1 MRFSRTLS
9 VGQYQGL
16 LLGLMAAAGAVKGGA
31 ILWQTTFDG
40 WPLLHVLALP
50 VGVAGLAIGLGAGH
64 SRVVSARIARRLP
77 LPGGLF
83 LILPL
88 AAGTHVG
95 LTTGV
100 QVWTVLAPVG
110 FAFLALPL
118 SHPDVTSIQLS
129 PSEPAEPP
137 SPPVRK

>member
-1 MRFSRTLS
+1 MRFSRTLN

-40 WPLLHVLALP
+40 WPLLHVLAIP
-50 VGVAGLAIGLGAGH
+50 VGVAGLAVGFGAGH
-64 SRVVSARIARRLP
+64 SRVVSARTARRLP
-77 LPGGLF
+77 LLGGLF

-95 LTTGV
+95 LSTGI
-100 QVWTVLAPVG
+100 QLWTVLAPLG

-118 SHPDVTSIQLS
+118 GHSGVTSIQLS
-129 PSEPAEPP
+129 PSEPADPP
-137 SPPVRK
+137 STPVRK